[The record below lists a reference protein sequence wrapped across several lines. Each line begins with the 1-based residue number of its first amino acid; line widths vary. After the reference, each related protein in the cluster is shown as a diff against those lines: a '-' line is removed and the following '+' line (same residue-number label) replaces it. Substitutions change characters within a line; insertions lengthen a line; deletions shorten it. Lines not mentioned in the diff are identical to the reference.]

1 MSNTLRKIR
10 RHIDRAAVK
19 RLYVQ
24 QFIYRPLWDDFEAV
38 LDELPEDQR
47 PKDSL
52 TALHNMIANFIQG
65 RRDAKRKEA
74 GLIEIAGRMPGDT
87 EGELTR
93 RLKGEHG
100 QPES

>member
-1 MSNTLRKIR
+1 MSNQLRKTR
-10 RHIDRAAVK
+10 RQIDRAAVRK
-19 RLYVQ
+19 LYVQ

-52 TALHNMIANFIQG
+52 TALHNMIANFVQG
-65 RRDAKRKEA
+65 RRDVKRKEK
-74 GLIEIAGRMPGDT
+74 GVIEIAGRMPGDI

-93 RLKGEHG
+93 RLKEET
-100 QPES
+100 Q